1 MIGEPGKRRR
11 LRGFLAM
18 LALRE
23 LINRPDTPLDARLGH
38 LRSLH
43 QAIRPA
49 HRAHLDVHQAQPHLL
64 RPLLPLETV
73 GPHASPPQP
82 GPTAPP
88 EDDLA
93 R

>member
-1 MIGEPGKRRR
+1 VIGEPGKRRR

-43 QAIRPA
+43 PGHPA
-49 HRAHLDVHQAQPHLL
+49 
-64 RPLLPLETV
+64 
-73 GPHASPPQP
+73 GSSSPY
-82 GPTAPP
+82 
-88 EDDLA
+88 
-93 R
+93 